1 MNTRTLQ
8 TTGNNRIDQKLLV
21 AVFLRLLLAA
31 LLTLGVIGAYLG
43 YLQLFG
49 NFAPVIP
56 GELYR
61 SAQPTPA
68 RLQSYV
74 ERHKIRSI
82 INLRGE
88 NEGRDWYDDEVATA
102 RELGI
107 VHIDFGI
114 SARKELTREKAEQLI
129 DLMRD
134 APKPLLI
141 HCKAGADRSGLASA
155 LYLAAL
161 AGQSEAV
168 AEQQLSLYFGH
179 LPLPF
184 IAEQAMD
191 RTFEALEP
199 WLGFQPQRNDAEPHH
214 VFTTGSTSSRRIAP
228 AQSSASSASLQ

>member
-1 MNTRTLQ
+1 MNTSILQ
-8 TTGNNRIDQKLLV
+8 TTGSHVLTFKLAV
-21 AVFLRLLLAA
+21 AICLRLLLAG
-31 LLTLGVIGAYLG
+31 LLTLGVIGAYLA
-43 YLQLFG
+43 YLQLSG
-49 NFAPVIP
+49 NFSPVIE

-61 SAQPTPA
+61 SNQPTPE

-74 ERHKIRSI
+74 ERHKIRTI

-88 NEGRDWYDDEVATA
+88 NAGRGWYDREVATA

-114 SARKELTREKAEQLI
+114 SARKELTRAKAEELI

-141 HCKAGADRSGLASA
+141 HCNAGADRSGLASA

-161 AGQSEAV
+161 AGKSEAV

-199 WLGFQPQRNDAEPHH
+199 WLGLTPPREANQPRFNPNSIA
-214 VFTTGSTSSRRIAP
+214 TSIQP
-228 AQSSASSASLQ
+228 E